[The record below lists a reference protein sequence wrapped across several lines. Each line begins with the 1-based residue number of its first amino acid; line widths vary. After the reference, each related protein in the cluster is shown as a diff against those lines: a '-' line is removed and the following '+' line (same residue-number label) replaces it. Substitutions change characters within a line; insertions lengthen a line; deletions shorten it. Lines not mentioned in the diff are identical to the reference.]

1 MSNVYCFL
9 VDQNKYR
16 RVELLMRVVFMGTP
30 QYAVPVLE
38 ELKADSSAE
47 VVAVYTP
54 PDRPRGRGREIETT
68 PVKAAALEMG
78 IPVCQPVSFR
88 SEGVR
93 EELASFLPDVVVVA
107 AYGKLLPASVLELP
121 PHGCLNIHPSLLPS
135 YRGPS
140 PVVTAI
146 LDGVAE
152 TGVSLML
159 LDEGMDTGPIVAQ
172 ETYPLNGTETALFLT
187 EELFKTGGKL
197 LVDRLQPWVKGRLPL
212 TAQEDTLATVTSKL
226 ERSDGAADWTQSAE
240 HLERRQRAFTP
251 WPGLFTQWE
260 DKTLRLLE
268 VSSLQIGRQSGESVT
283 PESGEVVALDQEDTL
298 VGIGTAK
305 GILGVKR
312 LQLEGR
318 RAATS
323 AEFLR
328 GYPNFVGSKL

>member
-1 MSNVYCFL
+1 
-9 VDQNKYR
+9 
-16 RVELLMRVVFMGTP
+16 MRVVFMGTP

-38 ELKADSSAE
+38 ELQAASSTE

-68 PVKAAALEMG
+68 PVKAAALELG

-88 SEGVR
+88 SEEVR

-121 PHGCLNIHPSLLPS
+121 PHGCLNIHPSLLPR

-140 PVVTAI
+140 PVVSAI

-187 EELFKTGGKL
+187 EELFMAGGKL
-197 LVDRLQPWVKGRLPL
+197 LVDRLQPWVEGKLPL
-212 TAQEDTLATVTSKL
+212 TAQEDSLATVTSKL

-240 HLERRQRAFTP
+240 HLERLQRAFTP

-268 VSSLQIGRQSGESVT
+268 VCVMQIARQSGESLA
-283 PESGEVVALDQEDTL
+283 PEPGEVVGLDQEDIL
-298 VGIGTAK
+298 VGIGTGE
-305 GILGVKR
+305 GILGLKT

-318 RAATS
+318 RATS
-323 AEFLR
+323 ASEFLR
-328 GYPNFVGSKL
+328 GYPHFLGSQL